1 METHVEGRM
10 KLLDVVIIGAG
21 FSGLGMAVRLQREGR
36 RSWVL
41 LEKGEGV
48 GGTWR
53 ENRYPGCA
61 CDVPS
66 HLYSFSFALN
76 PAWSHHFSAQPEI
89 LAYMERVAADE
100 QVLPHCRFGVEV
112 GACAYDEKSA
122 TWTVSTTTGETWRA
136 RHLVLGV
143 GGLHHPKYPEVA
155 NREVFAGP
163 QLHSAQWDPTV
174 ELRGKRVALVG
185 TGASAIQVL
194 PELAKVAGEV
204 TVFQRTPAWVVPRH
218 DKPIS
223 RVMQWLYRVFP
234 VLLVLNRARIYA
246 LLESRVGAFTTH
258 PKLLRI
264 AEWLGR
270 RHIAR
275 QVNDVAT
282 REALTPKYAAGC
294 KRILLSDDYY
304 PSFNRENVKLE
315 VGAVREVTPTGLVTV
330 DGREVK
336 CDVIAWCTGFEV
348 AAPLAKLKV
357 LGRGGRDLAHD
368 AWKNG
373 VEAYRGTTVPGFP
386 NLFML
391 VGPNTGLGHNSMVY
405 MIESQL
411 EFVMQHFDALDA
423 SGARAIE
430 PREDATREY
439 NEMIQARFPGSIW
452 ASGCAS
458 WYLDERGKNRTLFP
472 GATFAF
478 RSLTSK
484 VEPLHVKL
492 EMPDARVSDAAVVSL
507 ATNG

>member
-1 METHVEGRM
+1 M

-21 FSGLGMAVRLQREGR
+21 FSGLGMAVRLQREAR
-36 RSWVL
+36 RSYVL
-41 LEKGEGV
+41 LEKGDGI

-76 PAWSHHFSAQPEI
+76 ASWSHHFAEQPEI
-89 LAYMERVAADE
+89 LSYMERVAANE
-100 QVLPHCRFGVEV
+100 RVLPQCRFNVEV
-112 GACAYDEKSA
+112 TECAYDEKSA
-122 TWTVSTTTGETWRA
+122 TWTVSTKNGESYRA
-136 RHLVLGV
+136 KHLVLGV

-155 NREVFAGP
+155 NRDSFKGP
-163 QLHSAQWDPTV
+163 QLHSAQWDSSV
-174 ELRGKRVALVG
+174 DLNGKRVALVG

-194 PELAKVAGEV
+194 PEISKIAKQV

-218 DKPIS
+218 DRPIS

-234 VLLVLNRARIYA
+234 VLLTLNRARIYA
-246 LLESRVGAFTTH
+246 LLESRVGAFVH
-258 PKLLRI
+258 QPKLLRI
-264 AEWLGR
+264 AEWLGKR
-270 RHIAR
+270 NISA
-275 QVNDVAT
+275 VNDAAT

-294 KRILLSDDYY
+294 KRILLSDEYY
-304 PSFNRENVKLE
+304 PAFNRENVKLE
-315 VGAVREVTPTGLVTV
+315 VGAVREVTPTGLITA
-330 DGREVK
+330 DGRRVE

-348 AAPLAKLKV
+348 GAPLVKMKV
-357 LGRGGRDLAHD
+357 SGRGGRDLAKD
-368 AWKNG
+368 VWKNG
-373 VEAYRGTTVPGFP
+373 FEAYRGTTVPGFP

-391 VGPNTGLGHNSMVY
+391 AGPNTGLGHNSMVY

-430 PREDATREY
+430 PREDATRDY
-439 NEMIQARFPGSIW
+439 NEMIQSRFPGSIW

-458 WYLDERGKNRTLFP
+458 WYLDETGKNRTLFP

-478 RSLTSK
+478 RNLTAK

-492 EMPDARVSDAAVVSL
+492 EMPDAHVSDARVAVPLVS
-507 ATNG
+507 NG

>member
-1 METHVEGRM
+1 M

-36 RSWVL
+36 RSYVL
-41 LEKGEGV
+41 LEKGDGV

-76 PAWSHHFSAQPEI
+76 PAWSHHFAAQPEI
-89 LAYMERVAADE
+89 LAYLERVAADE
-100 QVLPHCRFGVEV
+100 QVLPQCRFDVEV
-112 GACAYDEKSA
+112 TSCEYDEATA
-122 TWTVSTTTGETWRA
+122 TWLVQTKAGEAYRA
-136 RHLVLGV
+136 RQLVLGV

-155 NREVFAGP
+155 NREAFTGP
-163 QLHSAQWDPTV
+163 QLHSARWDAT
-174 ELRGKRVALVG
+174 LDLTGKRVALVG

-194 PELAKVAGEV
+194 PEVAKVAKQV
-204 TVFQRTPAWVVPRH
+204 TVFQRTPAWVLPRN
-218 DKPIS
+218 DRPIS
-223 RVMQWLYRVFP
+223 RAMQWLYRVFP

-246 LLESRVGAFTTH
+246 LLESRVGAFTRN

-270 RHIAR
+270 RHIAK
-275 QVNDVAT
+275 QVQDRST
-282 REALTPKYAAGC
+282 RDALTPGYAAGC

-304 PSFNRENVKLE
+304 PAFNRENVKLE
-315 VGAVREVTPTGLVTV
+315 VGGVREVTASGVVTV
-330 DGREVK
+330 DGRHVG

-357 LGRGGRDLAHD
+357 IGRGGRDLARD
-368 AWKNG
+368 AWSDG
-373 VEAYRGTTVPGFP
+373 VQAYRGTTVPGFP
-386 NLFML
+386 NLYML

-411 EFVMQHFDALDA
+411 EFVMQHFDALEA

-439 NEMIQARFPGSIW
+439 NERLQARFPGTIW

-458 WYLDERGKNRTLFP
+458 WYLDETGRNRTLWP

-478 RSLTSK
+478 RAITAK

-492 EMPDARVSDAAVVSL
+492 ELPDAAVDDARGAVSL
-507 ATNG
+507 ASGG